1 MNWWVPVESAA
12 HDQHKKETN
21 KENQSA
27 GSVHRDA
34 KTVYDDK
41 YVNSWLQTN
50 YSKSQNSATDIFN
63 SFDDVDLF

>member
-27 GSVHRDA
+27 GSVHWDA

-41 YVNSWLQTN
+41 YVNS
-50 YSKSQNSATDIFN
+50 
-63 SFDDVDLF
+63 